1 MQIVHHK
8 DTKNTKKNN
17 VFVITSPPNHLF
29 ADFGV
34 AELALRYSGL
44 MNQAPTY
51 RDRDVA
57 PTKEAIHE
65 LPLLHY

>member
-1 MQIVHHK
+1 VLSVSNSWGTGFITQPFMEHYMIVLPFIYRFWSSRL
-8 DTKNTKKNN
+8 T
-17 VFVITSPPNHLF
+17 
-29 ADFGV
+29 
-34 AELALRYSGL
+34 LRYSGL